1 MRENEPYIKLST
13 MIGSRFRKKRTIF
26 YHIASKSGGRS
37 LDVDIYN
44 IFPKKDDDRCLWSL
58 PSLTI

>member
-37 LDVDIYN
+37 LDVDI
-44 IFPKKDDDRCLWSL
+44 IFFQRKMMIDAYGAFLH
-58 PSLTI
+58 